1 VSEQT
6 PPQTSGS
13 PAQAGDLIVPTA
25 SQAPPPSGG
34 PDGARKSGFQ
44 RVMSGSVGR
53 NLGLV
58 VALLLL
64 LIVGAVTAPDTFTSV
79 SNILTILRQASIIGV
94 ISIGMTLVII
104 AGGIDLSV
112 GSVMGLASV
121 AATIAVVQDLA
132 DQTHWVVMVVI
143 ALLVGLAAGLINGVV
158 IAYGKVVAFM
168 ATLAMLVA
176 ARGLAE
182 ILANRRTLQIG
193 DRGFIQFMN
202 LDFIGVDILIWIFAI
217 VAATGWVLLNRTTF
231 GRRTVAIGGNR
242 EAARLAGINV
252 KRHTMWL
259 YAISGLCAGIGAV
272 MILGRTTAGTSTHGT
287 LYELDAIAAVVVGGT
302 LLVGGRGT
310 ITGTVFGVLIFATLT
325 NVFVQNNLSSS
336 VQAVVK
342 GVIIVVAVLLQQRFA
357 KPTGRAT

>member
-1 VSEQT
+1 MSEQT
-6 PPQTSGS
+6 TGT
-13 PAQAGDLIVPTA
+13 AGVPTA
-25 SQAPPPSGG
+25 GEAPSPTG
-34 PDGARKSGFQ
+34 PAPANGPGKSGFQ
-44 RVMSGSVGR
+44 RFMSGSVGR

-58 VALLLL
+58 VALLVLVV
-64 LIVGAVTAPDTFTSV
+64 VGAVTAPDTFTSV

-121 AATIAVVQDLA
+121 VAALAAIQDLA
-132 DQTHWVVMVVI
+132 DQLHWIVMVVI
-143 ALLVGLAAGLINGVV
+143 ALAVGIGAGLINGIV

-182 ILANRRTLQIG
+182 ILANRRTLQVG
-193 DRGFIQFMN
+193 DRDFITFMN
-202 LDFIGVDILIWIFAI
+202 LDIIGVDMLIWIFAI
-217 VAATGWVLLNRTTF
+217 VAALGWVILNRTTF

-259 YAISGLCAGIGAV
+259 YAISGLCAGIAGV
-272 MILGRTTAGTSTHGT
+272 MILGRTTAGSSTNGT

-302 LLVGGRGT
+302 LLIGGRGT